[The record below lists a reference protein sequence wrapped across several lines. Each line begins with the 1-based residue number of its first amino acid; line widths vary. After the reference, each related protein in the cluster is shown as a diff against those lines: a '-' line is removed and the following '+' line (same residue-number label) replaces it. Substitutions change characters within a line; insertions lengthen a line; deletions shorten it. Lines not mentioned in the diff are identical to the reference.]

1 MDGAGPKVT
10 NELELAKKTNPRGV
24 LTRKELENYVESKIR
39 ALTFGFNSNL
49 LQTFKNKIR
58 PWGCMVWA

>member
-39 ALTFGFNSNL
+39 GICV
-49 LQTFKNKIR
+49 K
-58 PWGCMVWA
+58 G